1 MDAYRLGL
9 VATRIHYFQL
19 VARLGSIRQA
29 ALSLNVAPS
38 SVSRIL
44 RQLEDELGTPLFERV
59 RQRLKL
65 TSAGELLLYH
75 ARASLSE
82 LARACA
88 EINDLHGLHRGTV
101 SIAVVESVARGLL
114 PAALA
119 AFWARHPAI
128 TVDIKVM
135 ASQEAANAVAEGEC
149 DLAVLFDVRVPRTV
163 RRIASV
169 SLPIGVLAL
178 PGSEI
183 ASRTELKL
191 FDLANRRVILS
202 DKSLTLGASVEDA
215 LNGSLLDLSR
225 RSRTNSIGLMV
236 ELALRDLGLVL
247 QTRVGVEQELAQG
260 LLVFVPLTDTRLPNR
275 KLMLLSRSTKEMSD
289 AASALGR
296 LLEQSVEQ
304 LTQASGQTGGQGLG
318 KAS

>member
-29 ALSLNVAPS
+29 ALALNVAPS

-44 RQLEDELGTPLFERV
+44 RQLEEEIGTPLFDRV

-75 ARASLSE
+75 AKASLSE
-82 LARACA
+82 LSRACA

-101 SIAVVESVARGLL
+101 SVAVVESVARGLL
-114 PAALA
+114 PAALE
-119 AFWARHPAI
+119 AFWSRHPAI
-128 TVDIKVM
+128 TVDVKVM
-135 ASQEAANAVAEGEC
+135 ASQQAANAVAEGEC

-178 PGSEI
+178 PDSDM
-183 ASRTELKL
+183 AKRTEIKL
-191 FDLANRRVILS
+191 FDLANLRVILS
-202 DKSLTLGASVEDA
+202 DASLTLGASVEEA
-215 LNGSLLDLSR
+215 LNRSLVDLSH

-236 ELALRDLGLVL
+236 ELARRNLGLVL
-247 QTRVGVEQELAQG
+247 QTRVGVEQELAEG
-260 LLVFVPLTDTRLPNR
+260 SLVFVPLSDSRLPNR
-275 KLMLLSRSTKEMSD
+275 KLLLLSRSAKEMSD

-296 LLEQSVEQ
+296 LLEQSVEH
-304 LTQASGQTGGQGLG
+304 LTQAAAHVPRDLS
-318 KAS
+318 

>member
-29 ALSLNVAPS
+29 ALALNVAPS

-44 RQLEDELGTPLFERV
+44 RRLEEEIGTPLFDRV

-75 ARASLSE
+75 AKASLSE
-82 LARACA
+82 LSRACA

-101 SIAVVESVARGLL
+101 SVAVVESVARGLL
-114 PAALA
+114 PAALE
-119 AFWARHPAI
+119 AFWSRHPAI
-128 TVDIKVM
+128 TVDVKVM
-135 ASQEAANAVAEGEC
+135 ASQQAANAVAEGEC

-178 PGSEI
+178 PDSDM
-183 ASRTELKL
+183 AKRTEIKL
-191 FDLANRRVILS
+191 FDLANLRVILS
-202 DKSLTLGASVEDA
+202 DASLTLGASVEEA
-215 LNGSLLDLSR
+215 LNRSLVDLSH

-236 ELALRDLGLVL
+236 ELARRNLGLVL
-247 QTRVGVEQELAQG
+247 QTRVGVEQELAEG
-260 LLVFVPLTDTRLPNR
+260 SLVFVPLSDSRLPNR
-275 KLMLLSRSTKEMSD
+275 KLLLLSRSAKEMSD

-304 LTQASGQTGGQGLG
+304 LTQAAAHAPRDLS
-318 KAS
+318 

>member
-191 FDLANRRVILS
+191 FDLASRRVILS

>member
-29 ALSLNVAPS
+29 ALALNVAPS

-44 RQLEDELGTPLFERV
+44 RQLEEEIGTPLFDRV

-75 ARASLSE
+75 AKASLSE
-82 LARACA
+82 LSRACA

-101 SIAVVESVARGLL
+101 SVAVVESVARGLL
-114 PAALA
+114 PAALE
-119 AFWARHPAI
+119 AFWSRHPAI
-128 TVDIKVM
+128 TVDVKVM
-135 ASQEAANAVAEGEC
+135 ASQQAANAVAEGEC

-178 PGSEI
+178 PDSDM
-183 ASRTELKL
+183 AKRTEIKL
-191 FDLANRRVILS
+191 FDLANLRVILS
-202 DKSLTLGASVEDA
+202 DASLTLGASVEEA
-215 LNGSLLDLSR
+215 LNRSLVDLSH

-236 ELALRDLGLVL
+236 ELARRNLGLVL
-247 QTRVGVEQELAQG
+247 QTRVGVEQELAEG
-260 LLVFVPLTDTRLPNR
+260 SLVFVPLSDSRLPNR
-275 KLMLLSRSTKEMSD
+275 KLLLLSRSAKEMSD

-304 LTQASGQTGGQGLG
+304 LTQAAPHVPRDLS
-318 KAS
+318 

>member
-29 ALSLNVAPS
+29 ALALNVAPS

-44 RQLEDELGTPLFERV
+44 RQLEEEIGTPLFDRV

-75 ARASLSE
+75 AKASLSE
-82 LARACA
+82 LSRACA

-101 SIAVVESVARGLL
+101 SVAVVESVARGLL
-114 PAALA
+114 PAALE
-119 AFWARHPAI
+119 AFWSRHPAI

-135 ASQEAANAVAEGEC
+135 ASQQAANAVAEGEC
-149 DLAVLFDVRVPRTV
+149 DLAVIFDVRVPRTV

-178 PGSEI
+178 PDSDM
-183 ASRTELKL
+183 AKRTEIKL
-191 FDLANRRVILS
+191 FDLANLRVILS
-202 DKSLTLGASVEDA
+202 DASLTLGASVEEA
-215 LNGSLLDLSR
+215 LNRSLVDLSH

-236 ELALRDLGLVL
+236 ELARRNLGLVL
-247 QTRVGVEQELAQG
+247 QTRVGVEQELAEG
-260 LLVFVPLTDTRLPNR
+260 SLVFVPLSDSRLPNR
-275 KLMLLSRSTKEMSD
+275 KLMLLSRSAKEMSD

-304 LTQASGQTGGQGLG
+304 LTQAAGQAARET
-318 KAS
+318 S

>member
-29 ALSLNVAPS
+29 ALALNVAPS

-44 RQLEDELGTPLFERV
+44 RRLEEEIGTPLFDRV

-75 ARASLSE
+75 AKASLSE
-82 LARACA
+82 LSRACA

-101 SIAVVESVARGLL
+101 SVAVVESVARGLL
-114 PAALA
+114 PAALE
-119 AFWARHPAI
+119 AFWSRHPAI
-128 TVDIKVM
+128 TVDVKVM
-135 ASQEAANAVAEGEC
+135 ASQQAANAVAEGEC

-178 PGSEI
+178 PDSDM
-183 ASRTELKL
+183 AKRTEIKL
-191 FDLANRRVILS
+191 FDLANLRVILS
-202 DKSLTLGASVEDA
+202 DASLTLGASVEEA
-215 LNGSLLDLSR
+215 LNRSLVDLSH

-236 ELALRDLGLVL
+236 ELARRNLGLVL
-247 QTRVGVEQELAQG
+247 QTRVGVEQELAEG
-260 LLVFVPLTDTRLPNR
+260 SLVFVPLSDSRLPNR
-275 KLMLLSRSTKEMSD
+275 KLLLLSRSAKEMSD

-304 LTQASGQTGGQGLG
+304 LTQAAPHVPRDLS
-318 KAS
+318 

>member
-29 ALSLNVAPS
+29 ALALNVAPS

-44 RQLEDELGTPLFERV
+44 RQLEEEIGTPLFDRV

-75 ARASLSE
+75 AKASLSE
-82 LARACA
+82 LSRACA

-101 SIAVVESVARGLL
+101 SVAVVESVARGLL
-114 PAALA
+114 PAALE
-119 AFWARHPAI
+119 AFWRRHPAI
-128 TVDIKVM
+128 TVDVKVM
-135 ASQEAANAVAEGEC
+135 ASQQAANAVAEGEC

-178 PGSEI
+178 PDSDM
-183 ASRTELKL
+183 AKRTEIKL
-191 FDLANRRVILS
+191 FDLANLRVILS
-202 DKSLTLGASVEDA
+202 DASLTLGASVEEA
-215 LNGSLLDLSR
+215 LNRSLVDLSH

-236 ELALRDLGLVL
+236 ELARRNLGLVL
-247 QTRVGVEQELAQG
+247 QTRVGVEQELAEG
-260 LLVFVPLTDTRLPNR
+260 SLVFVPLSDSRLPNR
-275 KLMLLSRSTKEMSD
+275 KLLLLSRSAKEMSD

-304 LTQASGQTGGQGLG
+304 LTQAAAHVPRDLS
-318 KAS
+318 